1 VPGQEIDGA
10 LFRLVRGAVITGRIV
25 DESGEPMA
33 KIAVM
38 ALRKVSAEEMGDW
51 GPRTRKEEVMPSSAA
66 MTDDRGEYRIFGLK
80 PGEYYVKASESDTA
94 GLSGMVSEDDGM
106 NWITRNGLGTQ
117 YAPVFYPGV
126 IQVDQAQPVVLAA
139 GEEVR
144 AEFAMRQVKTVEVA
158 GRVLGADG
166 RAATHA
172 YVQLYILDAANWSDA
187 FGASTGTKGE
197 FIIKGVPP
205 GSYVLDA
212 RQQDE
217 DRFQL
222 AHQKLEV
229 GNENIDSVLL
239 AFSQGTTIR
248 GRVVTGR
255 EYSRP
260 GAGHAGVPRQRRA
273 ECQLCTIQ
281 ARRLI
286 SDEWGCRWRLRAS
299 DL

>member
-1 VPGQEIDGA
+1 
-10 LFRLVRGAVITGRIV
+10 
-25 DESGEPMA
+25 
-33 KIAVM
+33 
-38 ALRKVSAEEMGDW
+38 
-51 GPRTRKEEVMPSSAA
+51 

-158 GRVLGADG
+158 GRVLGADA

-172 YVQLYILDAANWSDA
+172 YVQLYILDAANWR

-260 GAGHAGVPRQRRA
+260 GAGHAGLPRQRRA